1 MYKVNMSVSYRHF
14 KESTTRKNVEGG
26 MALHTKGIN
35 RNVLKILI
43 LLIALQ
49 DNGMGAATPAL
60 QSISEAFPNAGYQLI
75 SMIVTLPALMLAIMP
90 IFYPKLVQLF
100 KKRWILIITAVLF
113 LVGGVG
119 PAFINSN
126 IFIILLLRLLVG
138 VACGIFMPLCID
150 LIVDFFEGNERAK
163 MVGWSS
169 TFTGFGGILFQ
180 TLGGYLAS
188 YHWSYCFFAYLVA
201 VIFLLFPVIFLPE
214 PMREKKLANRKV
226 ENQNITH
233 QKVKTPFS
241 VWITG
246 FFLCLFWLFAYVIIT
261 NASTVL
267 ITEGIAAQSQVGL
280 IFSFMTLGTVISSA
294 FFGTLVAQRYGIDLT
309 NYLGLHFFLASDFN
323 PAQLITY
330 MFMHGGFS
338 HIFFNMFAVFMFGTV
353 LERTWGPKRFLFYYI
368 ACGIGAGLIQ
378 EGVQY
383 IKYIVDYSHYSQ
395 VDIGT
400 GIIPMGEF
408 LNMLTTVGAS
418 GAVYA
423 ILLAFGML
431 FPNNQLFIFPLPFP
445 IKAKFFV
452 FGYALIE
459 LYAGFANNPG
469 DNVAHFA
476 HLGGMIFGFI
486 LIMYWRKKS
495 RNNGTYYN

>member
-26 MALHTKGIN
+26 MALYTKGIN

-188 YHWSYCFFAYLVA
+188 YHWSYCFFAFLVP

-294 FFGTLVAQRYGIDLT
+294 FFGKLLEKMGYIILPLAMMVAAVSMFTAFMARSIGSFIVAM
-309 NYLGLHFFLASDFN
+309 FL
-323 PAQLITY
+323 L
-330 MFMHGGFS
+330 GFS
-338 HIFFNMFAVFMFGTV
+338 SGIVTPGIMERNTSLVRYEGATKAVSVSYLFLGIGSFISPYIFNNIGLDARGQMWLTAILFVATAVF
-353 LERTWGPKRFLFYYI
+353 
-368 ACGIGAGLIQ
+368 
-378 EGVQY
+378 
-383 IKYIVDYSHYSQ
+383 
-395 VDIGT
+395 
-400 GIIPMGEF
+400 
-408 LNMLTTVGAS
+408 
-418 GAVYA
+418 
-423 ILLAFGML
+423 
-431 FPNNQLFIFPLPFP
+431 LFIVNRR
-445 IKAKFFV
+445 IDVKRD
-452 FGYALIE
+452 I
-459 LYAGFANNPG
+459 
-469 DNVAHFA
+469 
-476 HLGGMIFGFI
+476 
-486 LIMYWRKKS
+486 
-495 RNNGTYYN
+495 

>member
-26 MALHTKGIN
+26 MALYTKGIN

-180 TLGGYLAS
+180 TLG
-188 YHWSYCFFAYLVA
+188 
-201 VIFLLFPVIFLPE
+201 
-214 PMREKKLANRKV
+214 
-226 ENQNITH
+226 
-233 QKVKTPFS
+233 
-241 VWITG
+241 
-246 FFLCLFWLFAYVIIT
+246 
-261 NASTVL
+261 
-267 ITEGIAAQSQVGL
+267 
-280 IFSFMTLGTVISSA
+280 
-294 FFGTLVAQRYGIDLT
+294 
-309 NYLGLHFFLASDFN
+309 
-323 PAQLITY
+323 
-330 MFMHGGFS
+330 
-338 HIFFNMFAVFMFGTV
+338 
-353 LERTWGPKRFLFYYI
+353 
-368 ACGIGAGLIQ
+368 
-378 EGVQY
+378 
-383 IKYIVDYSHYSQ
+383 
-395 VDIGT
+395 
-400 GIIPMGEF
+400 
-408 LNMLTTVGAS
+408 
-418 GAVYA
+418 
-423 ILLAFGML
+423 
-431 FPNNQLFIFPLPFP
+431 
-445 IKAKFFV
+445 
-452 FGYALIE
+452 
-459 LYAGFANNPG
+459 
-469 DNVAHFA
+469 
-476 HLGGMIFGFI
+476 
-486 LIMYWRKKS
+486 
-495 RNNGTYYN
+495 